1 MRGPCRGPEIEELD
15 NQLRVVSAP
24 RKSPKRRKQPPK
36 NVSKE
41 RIGAWHQFASPNPT
55 HYTSIPSTPN
65 QHQTQKVGGTN
76 LERWVAPISK
86 GGWHQL
92 RKMLATKGKR

>member
-24 RKSPKRRKQPPK
+24 EKSPKRRKQPPK

-55 HYTSIPSTPN
+55 HPPPIPFTPN
-65 QHQTQKVGGTN
+65 KHQTQKVGGTN
-76 LERWVAPISK
+76 LKRCTK

-92 RKMLATKGKR
+92 RKMLAKKEMSG

>member
-15 NQLRVVSAP
+15 NQLPVVSAP
-24 RKSPKRRKQPPK
+24 EKSPKRRKQPPK

-41 RIGAWHQFASPNPT
+41 RIGAWHQFASQNPT

-76 LERWVAPISK
+76 LKRWVAPIEENA
-86 GGWHQL
+86 GNE
-92 RKMLATKGKR
+92 GKTLIRNAV